1 MLYKHNAGVLPTY
14 IRYQSGVEKVTSFNF
29 FFFDW
34 VPGFEGQ
41 DTGVDG
47 HQTHPLRLF
56 KILCQVK
63 KLRSFH
69 QIYAVNDEIK
79 RWQVL
84 DN

>member
-41 DTGVDG
+41 DTGKSEG
-47 HQTHPLRLF
+47 LLA
-56 KILCQVK
+56 K
-63 KLRSFH
+63 KLLFS
-69 QIYAVNDEIK
+69 K
-79 RWQVL
+79 
-84 DN
+84 